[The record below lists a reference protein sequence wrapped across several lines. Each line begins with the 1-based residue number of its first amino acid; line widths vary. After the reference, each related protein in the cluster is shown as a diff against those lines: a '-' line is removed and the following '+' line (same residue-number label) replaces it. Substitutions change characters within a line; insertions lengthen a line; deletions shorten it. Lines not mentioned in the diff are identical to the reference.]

1 MQMKYVDHLP
11 TGLAFRA
18 MELYLHAL
26 RDKFHP
32 ILGCN
37 ERIIEL
43 LRQIVDPNHC
53 LTALRNQE
61 PVGILGIQTSEGGF
75 LNPTLKSLISEYG
88 VISGFYKLT
97 GLYLLDHV
105 TAIDEWYVDGIA
117 VAEERRGLGIGSELM
132 LYFEKTAKEKG
143 IRKLSLDV
151 TNTNPRARALY
162 ERLGFVV
169 SKQIRIWP
177 FNRIYGLPFESAI
190 LMEKELSASS
200 T

>member
-1 MQMKYVDHLP
+1 MRSGINF
-11 TGLAFRA
+11 T
-18 MELYLHAL
+18 
-26 RDKFHP
+26 P

-162 ERLGFVV
+162 ERLGFVCE
-169 SKQIRIWP
+169 QADTYLAFQPYLWIAFRIGHIDGK
-177 FNRIYGLPFESAI
+177 RIISLVNLSHGSA
-190 LMEKELSASS
+190 
-200 T
+200 